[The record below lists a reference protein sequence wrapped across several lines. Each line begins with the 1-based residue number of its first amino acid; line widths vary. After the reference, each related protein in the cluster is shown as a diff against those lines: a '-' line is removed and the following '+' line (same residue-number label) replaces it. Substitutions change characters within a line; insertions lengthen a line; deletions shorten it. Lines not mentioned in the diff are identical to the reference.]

1 MSTSLPYGHW
11 ESDDDEDPHREGYRT
26 WGRDDE
32 DGFEPHGFP
41 RPPEGFS
48 GGSSESGR
56 FAPLPRTAAC
66 PKCGSK
72 LTRALQWGRKFG
84 CILGAVAG
92 AAGGAAA
99 GCIGAPRLPV
109 PSLRW
114 VSLISSAVIGGIS
127 GGTAGCKSGA
137 SLGDLLD
144 ERILPNHKC
153 QDCSKWFSHPIR

>member
-1 MSTSLPYGHW
+1 MNASLPCGSW
-11 ESDDDEDPHREGYRT
+11 DDDDDEGEHGFDPY
-26 WGRDDE
+26 
-32 DGFEPHGFP
+32 GFP
-41 RPPEGFS
+41 RPPEGFFE
-48 GGSSESGR
+48 SEGSGR
-56 FAPLPRTAAC
+56 YPHAPTNATC

-92 AAGGAAA
+92 VAGGAAA
-99 GCIGAPRLPV
+99 GCIGAPRMPV

-153 QDCSKWFSHPIR
+153 QDCANRFSHPSR

>member
-1 MSTSLPYGHW
+1 MSAALPYGYW
-11 ESDDDEDPHREGYRT
+11 GDDGDDDGDEREH
-26 WGRDDE
+26 
-32 DGFEPHGFP
+32 GFDVYGHGFP
-41 RPPEGFS
+41 DQPDGHADTAR
-48 GGSSESGR
+48 SSR
-56 FAPLPRTAAC
+56 YPTAANAIC

-144 ERILPNHKC
+144 ERILPNHQC
-153 QDCSKWFSHPIR
+153 QDCSKRFCHPKR